1 MEGVQEFSRLVLM
14 FDPILSHHFG
24 CTRHVVHQAKRGHL
38 PSHSLTNLFM
48 DLFKS
53 LKEKFT
59 ERHGSHHETGSA
71 PPEWA
76 PAPEA
81 SVNTFDN
88 SRTF

>member
-1 MEGVQEFSRLVLM
+1 MKGVQEFSRLLM
-14 FDPILSHHFG
+14 FDLILSDHFG
-24 CTRHVVHQAKRGHL
+24 CTFIR
-38 PSHSLTNLFM
+38 PSSFSLSYLFM
-48 DLFKS
+48 DFFKS

-59 ERHGSHHETGSA
+59 DRHGSHHETGSA